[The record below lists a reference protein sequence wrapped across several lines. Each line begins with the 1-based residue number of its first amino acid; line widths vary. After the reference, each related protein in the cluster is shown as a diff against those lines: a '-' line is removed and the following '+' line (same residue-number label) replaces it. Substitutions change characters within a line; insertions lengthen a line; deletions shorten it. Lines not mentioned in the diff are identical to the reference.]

1 MKLYLASQSPRR
13 KELLNQLGFDF
24 EIVSINCDEIYPS
37 DLEIDKVA
45 GFLSELKA
53 NAFRPLSEGEVLL
66 TADTIV
72 TFDNKVLGKPKNE
85 AEAKKML
92 KRLSDNSHNVY
103 TSVCIKTS
111 TKTLTLT
118 DKSTVY
124 FSHLTDEEISYYI
137 ENYKPYDKAGAYG
150 IQEWLGMAKI
160 EKVEGSFYTIMG
172 LPTHLVYQQ
181 LSALNTILSVKK

>member
-103 TSVCIKTS
+103 IKTS